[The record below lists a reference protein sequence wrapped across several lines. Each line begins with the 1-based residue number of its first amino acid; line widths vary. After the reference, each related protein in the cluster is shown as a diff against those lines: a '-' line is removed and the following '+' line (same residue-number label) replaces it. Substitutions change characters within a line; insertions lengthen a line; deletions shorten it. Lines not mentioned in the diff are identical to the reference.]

1 VRIALVAVALVACA
15 WFALGIRQA
24 HDVNAAGAILDS
36 PRLTGAQARHAAHA
50 AFLNP
55 DRQVDVLRAQLR
67 RDQGDLRGARA
78 ILRPV
83 ISSEPD
89 NLQAWLELARSSAG
103 DRASA
108 SRALFAS

>member
-1 VRIALVAVALVACA
+1 
-15 WFALGIRQA
+15 
-24 HDVNAAGAILDS
+24 VNAAGAILDS
-36 PRLTGAQARHAAHA
+36 PRLTGAQARHAAQLLQSA

-103 DRASA
+103 DPHDFFLAAFRV
-108 SRALFAS
+108 RQLVRTVPPPR